1 MENFVIDA
9 IKKPNQKTFQ
19 SSKDIFISKICRT
32 IQGEIVLVVVL
43 VISNR
48 RRASRSSAFEIT
60 RAISP
65 WIVLQS
71 VQLLL
76 LIAEGTGFGI
86 SEFKG
91 NKKNNN

>member
-19 SSKDIFISKICRT
+19 STKDIFISKICRT
-32 IQGEIVLVVVL
+32 IQGEIVLVLVLVL
-43 VISNR
+43 VISNP

-65 WIVLQS
+65 
-71 VQLLL
+71 
-76 LIAEGTGFGI
+76 
-86 SEFKG
+86 
-91 NKKNNN
+91 